1 MTTDTPR
8 PDDRGLLALDVD
20 GTLLRSDGSL
30 APRTREALR
39 AADRAGWHVAIV
51 TGRPLPH
58 AVPLARQLAVGEF
71 VVAANG
77 ATIAEID
84 SGAVLYQSSLAGHLV
99 RSAVAAA
106 RRAVPGLRL
115 AVTTPA
121 GFFAE
126 PGFDVIAPLTKADA
140 IAIDDASEIAVDA
153 VHSTVMFALD
163 IDANDLLTLVRPVLE
178 RPAFDGEV
186 HVSPSGLI
194 CSIEL
199 TAPGVHK
206 GSGVARLCERV
217 GVHQRD
223 VVAFGDGLN
232 DVEMLTWAGHGIAM
246 GNAEPAVKAIA
257 DEVAATNDDD
267 GVAEV
272 VERLLS
278 ASPR

>member
-1 MTTDTPR
+1 MTTDTAR
-8 PDDRGLLALDVD
+8 PTYRGLLALDVD

-58 AVPLARQLAVGEF
+58 AVPLARELTVGEF

-77 ATIAEID
+77 ATIAEIH
-84 SGAVLYQSSLAGHLV
+84 SGAVLYQASLAGHVV

-126 PGFDVIAPLTKADA
+126 PGFDVIAPLTKADT
-140 IAIDDASEIAVDA
+140 IPVDDASEVAGDA

-163 IDANDLLTLVRPVLE
+163 MDAADLLALVRPVI
-178 RPAFDGEV
+178 DGDV

-217 GVHQRD
+217 GVHRRD

-272 VERLLS
+272 VERLL
-278 ASPR
+278 AAPPG